1 MKNVFKSNRLI
12 VPIYINEKLVL
23 DMLAIM
29 EDGFSMVS
37 QVNYT
42 ENSENN
48 NSNGI
53 DAGVDTSSLL
63 SKLLKINVSGTIN
76 NSSSKEEKEFV
87 SKEKV
92 HTNVSLLS
100 KFITYLENQKIL
112 KSDINISEINI
123 GDFIEIEGELQKNP
137 LINYMDLFVDLQ
149 LKVLAQRA
157 PMLNKLKDK
166 MQRKIAET
174 DLNATMKYDLN
185 TRLESMPK
193 NNQICHGDFNPSNII
208 IKPDGIPYVI
218 DWAHVTQGNG
228 AADAARTYLL
238 FNLDGKKEEAEI
250 YLRKFSE
257 KSNTEKR
264 LIQKWIPIVAA
275 AHLSKA
281 SEEERAF
288 LMNWIDVVDY
298 N

>member
-1 MKNVFKSNRLI
+1 MEAIAERKTKTVYRDNDKTIKLFIENYSKSNILNEALNQARVEETGLN
-12 VPIYINEKLVL
+12 VPKLLEVTKMDNRWALVSEHIEGRSLQEIMDENPEKL
-23 DMLAIM
+23 
-29 EDGFSMVS
+29 
-37 QVNYT
+37 
-42 ENSENN
+42 
-48 NSNGI
+48 
-53 DAGVDTSSLL
+53 
-63 SKLLKINVSGTIN
+63 
-76 NSSSKEEKEFV
+76 EE
-87 SKEKV
+87 
-92 HTNVSLLS
+92 
-100 KFITYLENQKIL
+100 
-112 KSDINISEINI
+112 
-123 GDFIEIEGELQKNP
+123 
-137 LINYMDLFVDLQ
+137 YMDLFVDLQ

-264 LIQKWIPIVAA
+264 LIQKWIPIVVA

>member
-1 MKNVFKSNRLI
+1 MEAIAERKTKTVYRDNDKTIKLFIENYSKSNILNEALNQARVEETGLN
-12 VPIYINEKLVL
+12 VPKLLEVTKMDNRWALVSEHIEGRSLQEIMDENPEKLEEY
-23 DMLAIM
+23 M
-29 EDGFSMVS
+29 E
-37 QVNYT
+37 
-42 ENSENN
+42 
-48 NSNGI
+48 
-53 DAGVDTSSLL
+53 
-63 SKLLKINVSGTIN
+63 
-76 NSSSKEEKEFV
+76 
-87 SKEKV
+87 
-92 HTNVSLLS
+92 
-100 KFITYLENQKIL
+100 
-112 KSDINISEINI
+112 
-123 GDFIEIEGELQKNP
+123 
-137 LINYMDLFVDLQ
+137 LFVDLQ

-208 IKPDGIPYVI
+208 IKPDGSPYVI